1 MGKFQIL
8 IRMEL
13 VTHISQDWI
22 QVLSEEVES
31 DYFARLSEF
40 VAKEYDT
47 EVCFPPENLIF
58 KALDFCSFADTKV
71 VILGQDPYHGDGQ
84 AHGLSFSVPD
94 GMKFPPS
101 LRNIYKELSSDL
113 NIQVPFQGNLTQW
126 ARQGVLLLNA
136 TLTVRKS
143 TPGSHQKQG
152 WEEFTDSIIKSI
164 SENKN
169 QVVFILWGK
178 FAEQKS
184 LLIDSSKH
192 LIISSAH
199 PSPFSAHRGFFGSK
213 PFSKTNDYL
222 EKNGRTKID
231 WMLDSL

>member
-1 MGKFQIL
+1 LGKFQIL
-8 IRMEL
+8 TKMEL
-13 VTHISQDWI
+13 VTYISQDWK

-47 EVCFPPENLIF
+47 EVCFPPKPLIF
-58 KALDFCSFADTKV
+58 RAFAMCPFENTKV

-84 AHGLSFSVPD
+84 AHGLSFSVPA

-101 LRNIYKELSSDL
+101 LRNMFKELSSDL
-113 NIQVPFQGNLTQW
+113 EIPVPFQGDLTGW
-126 ARQGVLLLNA
+126 AQQGVLLLNA

-152 WEEFTDSIIKSI
+152 WEEFTDSVIRLLSDQK
-164 SENKN
+164 EGL
-169 QVVFILWGK
+169 VFVLWGK

-184 LLIDSSKH
+184 NLINTTKH
-192 LIISSAH
+192 CVISSAH
-199 PSPFSAHRGFFGSK
+199 PSPFSAHKGFFGSK
-213 PFSKTNDYL
+213 PFSKTNEYL
-222 EKNGRTKID
+222 RKQGKVEID
-231 WMLDSL
+231 WTLDS